1 MRGPRLTDPQHRAS
15 KILFK
20 RLLDAVVGSP
30 MRFFDT
36 TPTGRILNRFSKD
49 VETVDSSLSGSLRS
63 TSSWVATFIA
73 SLLTVV
79 IVLPQFFLPA
89 CLIAYSY
96 YRFSYGYIIAGRSL
110 RRMES
115 TTRSPIFAA
124 FGDMLEGLVTV
135 RAFGREKRFVDTTH
149 GKIDLTTK
157 M

>member
-1 MRGPRLTDPQHRAS
+1 
-15 KILFK
+15 
-20 RLLDAVVGSP
+20 

-73 SLLTVV
+73 SLLIVV
-79 IVLPQFFLPA
+79 VVLPQFFLPA
-89 CLIAYSY
+89 CFIAYSY
-96 YRFSYGYIIAGRSL
+96 YRLSYGYIITGRSL

-135 RAFGREKRFVDTTH
+135 RAFAKEKKFVDTTH
-149 GKIDLTTK
+149 RKLDLTTK

>member
-1 MRGPRLTDPQHRAS
+1 
-15 KILFK
+15 
-20 RLLDAVVGSP
+20 

-49 VETVDSSLSGSLRS
+49 VETVDSSLSSSLRS

-73 SLLTVV
+73 SLLTVIV
-79 IVLPQFFLPA
+79 VLPQFFLPA
-89 CLIAYSY
+89 CFIAYGY
-96 YRFSYGYIIAGRSL
+96 YRTSYGYVVAGRSL

-124 FGDMLEGLVTV
+124 FGDTLEGLVTV
-135 RAFGREKRFVDTTH
+135 RAFSKEKRFVDNTY